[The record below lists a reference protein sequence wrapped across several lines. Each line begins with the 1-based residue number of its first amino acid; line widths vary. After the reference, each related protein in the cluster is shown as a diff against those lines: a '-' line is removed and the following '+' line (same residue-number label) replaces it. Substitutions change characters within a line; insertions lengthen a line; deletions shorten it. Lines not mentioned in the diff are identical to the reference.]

1 LTPRQEQFLEALA
14 EICRHQEAAHYT
26 DVAQRLQV
34 SKWTAYD
41 MMQRLEAA
49 GYVERLYEVDPSTG
63 GRSRILFRPVA
74 GQAPARPQGPS
85 PTERLPSEWQ
95 ALRPWLLQQVQD
107 AQDRGG
113 PQVLHDLHEALRGA
127 RSPGAFCAV
136 FTTVLLVTLKLVADR
151 LEVAWLVETFLP
163 STPSQASLLLFAGAA
178 LAILYRSGHA
188 LAHRVASHAPRYR
201 ETLARLDD
209 AHHAALSLL
218 AQDLA
223 RHLWADPAPSA

>member
-1 LTPRQEQFLEALA
+1 
-14 EICRHQEAAHYT
+14 
-26 DVAQRLQV
+26 
-34 SKWTAYD
+34 
-41 MMQRLEAA
+41 M
-49 GYVERLYEVDPSTG
+49 
-63 GRSRILFRPVA
+63 
-74 GQAPARPQGPS
+74 
-85 PTERLPSEWQ
+85 
-95 ALRPWLLQQVQD
+95 
-107 AQDRGG
+107 
-113 PQVLHDLHEALRGA
+113 
-127 RSPGAFCAV
+127 
-136 FTTVLLVTLKLVADR
+136 LLVTLKLVADR
-151 LEVAWLVETFLP
+151 LEVAWLVETFPP